1 MAKIILIRRKVLDV
15 FSPSYEIVA
24 KAHQLL
30 QKLSKLAKIFLSR
43 RNSLLRRLQFFL
55 NGVVVIWEGA
65 FKGIIF
71 SMLFPSKLIP
81 RAVYTLS
88 SGTKP

>member
-65 FKGIIF
+65 
-71 SMLFPSKLIP
+71 
-81 RAVYTLS
+81 
-88 SGTKP
+88 